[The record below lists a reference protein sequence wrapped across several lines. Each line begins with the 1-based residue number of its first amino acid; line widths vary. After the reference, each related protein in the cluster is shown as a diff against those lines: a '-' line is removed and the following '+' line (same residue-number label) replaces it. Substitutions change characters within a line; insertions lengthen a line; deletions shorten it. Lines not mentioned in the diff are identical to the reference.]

1 MDNIQGVFFS
11 KENISNLNK
20 DLLEKLKIKN
30 LSQEI
35 RKDIVETIVD
45 NMKQTWSK
53 IDKTKVNNNNIN
65 NILSQFNSYS
75 SDQSHITLKNKY
87 NSNYTGIHSNTSQQ
101 QNIPNQKQ
109 QNIPNQKQQNIP
121 NQQQYASS
129 QKQQNI
135 PNQQQQNIPRQ
146 QQQNIPRQQQQN
158 IPSPQQQNI
167 PSPQQQNI
175 PRQQQQNIPRQQQQ
189 NIPSQQQYAPSQQQ
203 YAPSQQQ
210 VNNDL
215 NQFYNNINPNIPDN
229 FIDPDYNSSSLKFQ
243 RDFTIN
249 QGKQNQIPDRSTSIL
264 GANEKYIRNAQETQR
279 LASNFQPSIDNVFK
293 PLIDNDQLESGFNN
307 YNFNKN
313 EGDVKQKMDDV
324 RFNREN
330 EIYMPKKQQNEIP
343 DFLKPKC
350 TSIRT
355 PDEYKNTIQVN
366 QLKEK
371 EQNPNIKTKK
381 SIKSGSQSNN
391 EFLSGLNDFSEDLMS
406 INNFDKKITD
416 DNIEEDNT
424 PFSDRLSRLKADR
437 DSVNVP
443 RSGKIDFTSEHFED
457 TYDDIEPTTI
467 KDLIKKKNKN
477 EYEIEDDVTYDEDYE
492 LNQRKQYETNQREQ
506 YETNQREQ
514 YETNQRE
521 QYESRQKE
529 QYELN
534 QRKQYESRQREQY
547 ESKQH
552 DINNKD
558 QNSKNIGNKD
568 EIKELYLNYL
578 KLQKNNEILTNE
590 NNILK
595 KNTSKKLNKNEKKEY
610 MEIFNDL
617 KKINDKI
624 SEELKNNK
632 TEKNMYINELNSLK
646 EKYTLLNENYIL
658 LKEVNSK
665 PKELIDLEKIKND
678 ISSEFK
684 ELSNIKEEN
693 EQKINLIKKEQ
704 NDLEITINEYKTII
718 EEFNKINNTKFYQME
733 IHNENFSSYYTYNF
747 EKLDNIASI
756 KLLSYSIPSINFNI
770 EEDKNNIFEF
780 EFEANNVIEIK
791 LESGKYGIDE
801 LLNSLNKNEYGLIFS
816 LDNITQKVTVSSEK
830 EFKINPSPLSISNL
844 FFTDNNY
851 ENLKEYK
858 ATKIFDLRSDNKIS
872 LYLNNIDNN
881 SPFAILYP
889 ESTSNAILNFENLIS
904 LEKLDILFKDSKG
917 RIHNFYNSEHNI
929 SLQLEVKN

>member
-109 QNIPNQKQQNIP
+109 QNIPNQQ
-121 NQQQYASS
+121 
-129 QKQQNI
+129 QQNI

-146 QQQNIPRQQQQN
+146 QHQNIPSPQQNIPRQQQQN
-158 IPSPQQQNI
+158 IS
-167 PSPQQQNI
+167 
-175 PRQQQQNIPRQQQQ
+175 
-189 NIPSQQQYAPSQQQ
+189 SQQQYAPSQQQ

-293 PLIDNDQLESGFNN
+293 PLIDNDQLASGFNN

-467 KDLIKKKNKN
+467 KDLIKKKTQN
-477 EYEIEDDVTYDEDYE
+477 EYIEIEDDVTYDEDYE
-492 LNQRKQYETNQREQ
+492 LNQRK
-506 YETNQREQ
+506 Q

-547 ESKQH
+547 ESNQH

-558 QNSKNIGNKD
+558 QNLKNIGNKD

-595 KNTSKKLNKNEKKEY
+595 KNTSKKLNKIEKKEY
-610 MEIFNDL
+610 IEIFNDL

-624 SEELKNNK
+624 SEELKNYK
-632 TEKNMYINELNSLK
+632 TEKNMYMNEFNSLK

-658 LKEVNSK
+658 LKETNSK

-678 ISSEFK
+678 ISNEFK
-684 ELSNIKEEN
+684 ELSSIKEQNEN
-693 EQKINLIKKEQ
+693 ELNIIKKEK
-704 NDLEITINEYKTII
+704 NELEININEYKTII
-718 EEFNKINNTKFYQME
+718 EEYNKINNTKFYQME

-780 EFEANNVIEIK
+780 EFEANDVIEIK

>member
-101 QNIPNQKQ
+101 QNIHNQKQ
-109 QNIPNQKQQNIP
+109 QSIPNQKQQNIP
-121 NQQQYASS
+121 NQQQYAPS

-135 PNQQQQNIPRQ
+135 N
-146 QQQNIPRQQQQN
+146 
-158 IPSPQQQNI
+158 
-167 PSPQQQNI
+167 
-175 PRQQQQNIPRQQQQ
+175 
-189 NIPSQQQYAPSQQQ
+189 QQQYAPSQQQ
-203 YAPSQQQ
+203 YAPTQKH

-229 FIDPDYNSSSLKFQ
+229 FIDPDYNSSTLKFQ

-355 PDEYKNTIQVN
+355 QDEYKNTIQLN
-366 QLKEK
+366 PLKEK

-457 TYDDIEPTTI
+457 TYDDIEPTTV
-467 KDLIKKKNKN
+467 KDLLKKKTKN
-477 EYEIEDDVTYDEDYE
+477 EYIEIEEDVNYDED
-492 LNQRKQYETNQREQ
+492 YETNQREQ

-521 QYESRQKE
+521 QYETNQRKQYETNQRDQYEINQRKQYETNQRDQYESRQKE

-534 QRKQYESRQREQY
+534 QRKQYESKQREQY
-547 ESKQH
+547 ESNQH
-552 DINNKD
+552 DLNNKD
-558 QNSKNIGNKD
+558 QHSKNIGNKD

-578 KLQKNNEILTNE
+578 KLQKNIEILTNE

-610 MEIFNDL
+610 IEIFNDL

-624 SEELKNNK
+624 SEELKNYK
-632 TEKNMYINELNSLK
+632 TEKNMYMNELNSLK

-658 LKEVNSK
+658 LKETNSK

-693 EQKINLIKKEQ
+693 EQKINLIKKEK
-704 NDLEITINEYKTII
+704 NELEININEYKTII
-718 EEFNKINNTKFYQME
+718 EEYNKINNTKFYQME

-780 EFEANNVIEIK
+780 EFEANDVIEIK
-791 LESGKYGIDE
+791 LESGKYCIDE
-801 LLNSLNKNEYGLIFS
+801 LLSSLNKNEHGLIFS